1 MSLLPIRLG
10 IILNCK
16 NTQGNKRE
24 MVLSQAPNREM
35 TASASSEDGDVLD
48 LADDEGWDDL
58 EPDVEIV
65 KVFCLVCD
73 VIFDGAQS
81 MLEHCKKNHQLDIVS
96 IQKDLGEHAR

>member
-1 MSLLPIRLG
+1 MLDR
-10 IILNCK
+10 K

-24 MVLSQAPNREM
+24 MVLSQAPDQEM
-35 TASASSEDGDVLD
+35 TVSTSSEDGDVLD
-48 LADDEGWDDL
+48 LADDDGWDDL

-81 MLEHCKKNHQLDIVS
+81 MLEHCRKTHNLDIVS
-96 IQKDLGEHAR
+96 IRKDLGEHAQ